1 MTSKH
6 PVEANPNARLEALS
20 DGVFAIA
27 LTLLVLD
34 VRIGQPAAITGT
46 AALWHSLRDLGPTVF
61 AMILSF
67 GVILITWVNHHH
79 TLRHVA
85 RSSGPFIYANGFLLL
100 TVAILPFP
108 TSLLG
113 EFLPTDHAAPAV
125 VLYNT
130 VLVVQAMAWILVTGA
145 ALGGGLAVDDR
156 AATTLRTNHRY
167 GYAAMVFYLILAV
180 VAFWLP
186 LVVAVVTTVSWM
198 AWLIRSMQI
207 ERRP

>member
-1 MTSKH
+1 M
-6 PVEANPNARLEALS
+6 VEANPNARLEALC

-27 LTLLVLD
+27 LTLLILD
-34 VRIGQPAAITGT
+34 VKIEQPAAIAST
-46 AALWHSLRDLGPTVF
+46 AALWHSLRDMGPTVF
-61 AMILSF
+61 AMVLSF

-79 TLRHVA
+79 TLKHVA

-100 TVAILPFP
+100 TVAIFPFP

-113 EFLPTDHAAPAV
+113 EFLLTDHAAPAV

-145 ALGGGLAVDDR
+145 ALRGRLVVD
-156 AATTLRTNHRY
+156 AHAEATLRTNHRY

-180 VAFWLP
+180 AAFWLP
-186 LVVAVVTTVSWM
+186 LVVAVVTTVSWVI
-198 AWLIRSMQI
+198 WLIRSMQI
-207 ERRP
+207 ERPRKR